1 MTSYCR
7 FTVGAEGTSAANV
20 RYASRRDAVRERGEG
35 VFFRNAPEA
44 LVGARRYGELRDDLE
59 AHAWAREESEQ
70 ARHKARGGGGVARS
84 HYRCVLSFEGAW
96 TTAAIRRLVEPWLAA
111 TVPQG
116 VAMCF
121 VHRNTEHVHVHV
133 WLDARGVD
141 GRKLDF
147 SPKEWR
153 SIGAKWDRLY
163 QRELA
168 RKERLETRILEKEGG
183 NTRDQQGR
191 AQGAGGRAPVGPSDV
206 ATKGGPLA
214 PEEQAARECAQSRD
228 AAVRGAEELR
238 RALEELGPRQR
249 AREPRERGPG
259 R

>member
-1 MTSYCR
+1 VTSFCR

-35 VFFRNAPEA
+35 VFFRNAPDEA
-44 LVGARRYGELRDDLE
+44 WGVRRYGELRDDLE
-59 AHAWAREESEQ
+59 AYAWAREESEQ
-70 ARHKARGGGGVARS
+70 ARHRARGGGGVARS

-96 TTAAIRRLVEPWLAA
+96 TTAAIRRLVEPWLEAA
-111 TVPQG
+111 VPQG
-116 VAMCF
+116 IAMCF

-133 WLDARGVD
+133 WLDARGID
-141 GRKLDF
+141 GKKLDF

-168 RKERLETRILEKEGG
+168 RRERLETRILEREGG
-183 NTRDQQGR
+183 KDEQGR
-191 AQGAGGRAPVGPSDV
+191 DEGAGGRAPGGASHEP
-206 ATKGGPLA
+206 AQAGPLA
-214 PEEQAARECAQSRD
+214 PEEPAARECAQSRG

-249 AREPRERGPG
+249 AAEPHDRERK